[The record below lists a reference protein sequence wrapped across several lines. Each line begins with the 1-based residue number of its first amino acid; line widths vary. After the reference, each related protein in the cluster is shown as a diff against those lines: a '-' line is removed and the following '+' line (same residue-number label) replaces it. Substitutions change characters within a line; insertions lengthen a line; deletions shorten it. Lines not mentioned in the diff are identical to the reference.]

1 MEDMTNEFI
10 ILAKKY
16 PEQIAK
22 FLTYYK
28 YEFTFVV
35 EIEGREWLFIV
46 GGNKDDI
53 YRLHI
58 QQETKLKEIKDMVLS
73 AVVNER

>member
-1 MEDMTNEFI
+1 MTNEFI

-46 GGNKDDI
+46 GGNKYSTRNKTQRD
-53 YRLHI
+53 
-58 QQETKLKEIKDMVLS
+58 
-73 AVVNER
+73 